1 MNMVNFEKIVKRD
14 HLSDELPERR
24 QRNNKLNKPRRFG
37 KLWRNYY
44 DRNLRR
50 LLLERERQQMRY
62 AARQKRMKADK
73 I

>member
-62 AARQKRMKADK
+62 AARQERMRADE

>member
-1 MNMVNFEKIVKRD
+1 MNMVNFEKITKRN

-44 DRNLRR
+44 DHNLRR
-50 LLLERERQQMRY
+50 LLLERERQQMKY
-62 AARQKRMKADK
+62 VARQKRMKADEF
-73 I
+73 

>member
-14 HLSDELPERR
+14 HLSDDLPIRR

-50 LLLERERQQMRY
+50 LLLERERQQEKY
-62 AARQKRMKADK
+62 SARRERMEADEF
-73 I
+73 